1 MPILSAATSVN
12 RCFIILFFSQFMTET
27 MATASAIPSL
37 DEAHIARLVDCFY
50 DKVRADDHI
59 GPVFNR
65 VVADWDEHKEKLTR
79 FWCSVALNA
88 GTYRDSPMRK
98 HLPLSIDQSH
108 FQRWVELWRQTVPEI
123 MDTEAANT
131 MIGYAENIRRGMSM
145 GIGLEDPGLPGR

>member
-1 MPILSAATSVN
+1 MSETLST
-12 RCFIILFFSQFMTET
+12 
-27 MATASAIPSL
+27 TAGTPTL

-50 DKVRADDHI
+50 DRVRADAHI
-59 GPVFNR
+59 GPVFNA

-108 FQRWVELWRQTVPEI
+108 FQRWVDLWRTTVPEI
-123 MDTEAANT
+123 MAPEAAAT
-131 MIGYAENIRRGMSM
+131 MIGYANNIRRGMSM
-145 GIGLEDPGLPGR
+145 GLGLEDPGFPGR